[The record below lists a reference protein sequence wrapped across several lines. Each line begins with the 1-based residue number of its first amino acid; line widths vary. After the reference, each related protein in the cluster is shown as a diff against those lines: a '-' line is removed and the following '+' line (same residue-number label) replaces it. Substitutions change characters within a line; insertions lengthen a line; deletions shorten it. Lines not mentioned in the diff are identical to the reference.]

1 MAVRSHHA
9 PASSATGAALL
20 LLVVGMANTVSL
32 ASIATGNG
40 ARLGI
45 FRPARSVSYDG
56 QPEETEYQRAEP
68 GFEKRSMTLGR
79 LSFRPGKRWT
89 LPVPG
94 AYARDRLNRRYDLL
108 LIGDQQQTFGLSPS
122 EVEYSGHIRTQPN
135 VVRHIN
141 FRLLPGTPTEKEDL
155 ADLAIQEAGMGK
167 RTAALGRV
175 GFRPGK
181 RSMAVGRT
189 GFRPGKRSIAT
200 GRVGF
205 RPGKRSSDGYY
216 VTLGDGGQSLL
227 L

>member
-1 MAVRSHHA
+1 MKMAIRSFLG
-9 PASSATGAALL
+9 PACCSPTGAAVLL
-20 LLVVGMANTVSL
+20 LISGLANTVSL

-45 FRPARSVSYDG
+45 FRPTRSISYDG
-56 QPEETEYQRAEP
+56 QQEETEYEVEP

-79 LSFRPGKRWT
+79 LSFRPGKRWSF
-89 LPVPG
+89 P
-94 AYARDRLNRRYDLL
+94 
-108 LIGDQQQTFGLSPS
+108 PS
-122 EVEYSGHIRTQPN
+122 

-141 FRLLPGTPTEKEDL
+141 FRLLPETGNEQENDL
-155 ADLAIQEAGMGK
+155 AEIGLRESAMGK

-205 RPGKRSSDGYY
+205 RPGKRSNSPGGYY
-216 VTLGDGGQSLL
+216 VTL
-227 L
+227 

>member
-1 MAVRSHHA
+1 MAIRSFLG
-9 PASSATGAALL
+9 PACCSPTGAAVLL
-20 LLVVGMANTVSL
+20 LISGLASTVSL

-45 FRPARSVSYDG
+45 FRPTRSISYDG
-56 QPEETEYQRAEP
+56 QQEETEYEVEP

-79 LSFRPGKRWT
+79 LSFRPGKRWS
-89 LPVPG
+89 LPVSG
-94 AYARDRLNRRYDLL
+94 AYAHDRQNRRYDLL
-108 LIGDQQQTFGLSPS
+108 LLSDKQPSYGLAPS
-122 EVEYSGHIRTQPN
+122 EVDYNVPS

-141 FRLLPGTPTEKEDL
+141 FRLLPETGNEQENDL
-155 ADLAIQEAGMGK
+155 AEIGLRESAMGK

-205 RPGKRSSDGYY
+205 RPGKRSNSPGGYY
-216 VTLGDGGQSLL
+216 VTLGDAGQSLL

>member
-1 MAVRSHHA
+1 MAIRSFLG
-9 PASSATGAALL
+9 PACCSPTGAAVLL
-20 LLVVGMANTVSL
+20 LILGLANTVSL

-45 FRPARSVSYDG
+45 FRPTRSISYDG
-56 QPEETEYQRAEP
+56 QQEETEYEVEP

-79 LSFRPGKRWT
+79 LSFRPGKRWA
-89 LPVPG
+89 LPVSG
-94 AYARDRLNRRYDLL
+94 AYAHDRQNRRYDLL
-108 LIGDQQQTFGLSPS
+108 LLSDKQPS
-122 EVEYSGHIRTQPN
+122 YAKPS

-141 FRLLPGTPTEKEDL
+141 FRLLPETGNEQENDL
-155 ADLAIQEAGMGK
+155 AEIGLRESAMGK

-205 RPGKRSSDGYY
+205 RPGKRSNSPGGYY
-216 VTLGDGGQSLL
+216 VTLGDAGQSLL